1 MTDYKVQLENFY
13 GPFDLLL
20 HLVKEDE
27 LNIYDIPIARITEQY
42 ITYIDAIKQLNINLA
57 SEFLVMA
64 ATLMEIKS
72 RTLLPRI
79 EDEPEEDDPRFE
91 LVKKLIEYKKYKDLS
106 KTLST
111 LIENHAKTHSRP
123 FIKTAEDKEDKK
135 EEPLLELDL
144 WGLVKNYSRISKE
157 IVLDVP
163 ISIIY
168 DDVPLEHFINKVM
181 ERLQTKESFTF
192 TELTSEY
199 KDKLSF
205 LKNFLAILELAKD
218 KKISLDQEKDF
229 SEITI
234 KRLTEEEIQALNNE
248 SPIQVQGNSAPIEKT
263 PESNITEVVP
273 DATEAET
280 EVAESQQEETK
291 GDETNAAQ

>member
-42 ITYIDAIKQLNINLA
+42 ITYIDAIKQLNVNLA
-57 SEFLVMA
+57 SDFLVMA

-72 RTLLPRI
+72 RTLLPRP

-111 LIENHAKTHSRP
+111 LIENQSKTHPRP
-123 FIKTAEDKEDKK
+123 YIKTEEDKDKK
-135 EEPLLELDL
+135 EEPFLELDL

-163 ISIIY
+163 MSIIY
-168 DDVPLEHFINKVM
+168 DDVPLEHYINKIM
-181 ERLQTKESFTF
+181 ERLQIKETLTF
-192 TELTSEY
+192 TEVTSDY
-199 KDKLSF
+199 KDRLSF
-205 LKNFLAILELAKD
+205 LKNFLAILDLAKE
-218 KKISLDQEKDF
+218 KKISVEQEKDF

-234 KRLTEEEIQALNNE
+234 KRLSEEEIQSLNNDNPAEKNPE
-248 SPIQVQGNSAPIEKT
+248 SPSSPALLAEEELKQED
-263 PESNITEVVP
+263 ITENNAEVNNMN
-273 DATEAET
+273 EAN
-280 EVAESQQEETK
+280 QKEENNK
-291 GDETNAAQ
+291 